1 MPTTASTLDSLA
13 LVQSGQ
19 RYGDGQWLVSDWT
32 PGQTNIMMWSRDQV
46 RKSADGAVEFT
57 LGAAPAGSGTTALG
71 AEIQSG
77 ASAKLGTWSWT
88 AQAPDMTSGAVFGMF
103 TYKADWQKD
112 PTLEFDFEFVGA
124 DTTKVEITAHMT
136 SATGK
141 HITNTERVIV
151 DLGFDAAKGL
161 HDYEMTLTG
170 TGAVFRVDGDV
181 VAYLSGADMPEGV
194 WRTGELKSFVDL
206 WAADSRYTNWA
217 GTWTNPQTPLVARL
231 TDASIRADDLS
242 GSMPVLGTEADDALT
257 GTKRRDVLIGY
268 GGADRLS
275 SSGGHDRLQG
285 GAGDDSIYLNGG
297 NDWIDGG
304 AGSDW
309 ILVGGLTGVTISLGL
324 TGPQGTGRG
333 IDTIKGIENLSGGS
347 GGDKL
352 TGSAG
357 NNELRGEGGNDV
369 LDGHKGAD
377 RLWGGLGQDT
387 LSGGADTVRDLFIF
401 NDAAESAPGAERDVI
416 LDFVRLQDDID
427 LRGMDASL
435 TLAGDQAFRWCG
447 SKVGAFGVW
456 TAASGSDTRVMG
468 DNTGDGVA
476 DFEILVVNRTISSA
490 DVLL

>member
-32 PGQTNIMMWSRDQV
+32 PGQTNIMMWSKDQV

-77 ASAKLGTWSWT
+77 ATAKLGTWSWT

-124 DTTKVEITAHMT
+124 NTTQVQITAHMT
-136 SATGK
+136 SAAGQ
-141 HITNTERVIV
+141 HITNIDPIVV

-181 VAYLSGADMPEGV
+181 VAYLSGADMPGGV

-217 GTWTNPQTPLVARL
+217 GSWTNPKTPLVARL
-231 TDASIRADDLS
+231 TDASIRENDLS
-242 GSMPVLGTEADDALT
+242 GSMPVLGTEADDVLA
-257 GTKRRDVLIGY
+257 GTERRDVLIGY
-268 GGADRLS
+268 GGADQLS
-275 SSGGHDRLQG
+275 GGGGHDRLQG
-285 GAGDDSIYLNGG
+285 GAGDDSILLNGG

-309 ILVGGLTGVTISLGL
+309 IRVTTATSATINLGL
-324 TGPQGTGRG
+324 TSAQVTGRG
-333 IDTIKGIENLSGGS
+333 KDTIKGIENLSGGS

-352 TGSAG
+352 TGSWG
-357 NNELRGEGGNDV
+357 NNLLKGEGGNDV
-369 LDGHKGAD
+369 LDGSKGAD
-377 RLWGGLGQDT
+377 CLWGGLGRDT

-401 NDAAESAPGAERDVI
+401 NDAAESPTGAGRDVI

-427 LRGMDASL
+427 LRMDANL

-447 SKVGAFGVW
+447 SKAGAFGVW